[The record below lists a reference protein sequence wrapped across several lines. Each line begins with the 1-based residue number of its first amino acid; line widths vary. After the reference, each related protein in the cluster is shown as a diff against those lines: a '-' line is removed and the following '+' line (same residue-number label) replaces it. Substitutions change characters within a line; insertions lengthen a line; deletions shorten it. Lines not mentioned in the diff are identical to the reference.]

1 MASSS
6 VVLST
11 PGPRVRMV
19 AFDVSANRA
28 ASAWRG
34 ANDRPLCSST
44 QGQRPVHVDV
54 RPGVLPRHQL
64 DEPAGDFP
72 LGPVHASEQRARRV
86 RHGVGDDGA
95 FGQFQLETGSDRIAG
110 HVEQLGRQRPEFVGR
125 QSAMAV
131 VRRLGQRVA
140 DTGRAPGVIAG
151 LADTQFHRDHV
162 GHFRRG

>member
-1 MASSS
+1 MSGQGNFPAI
-6 VVLST
+6 
-11 PGPRVRMV
+11 
-19 AFDVSANRA
+19 
-28 ASAWRG
+28 
-34 ANDRPLCSST
+34 SST
-44 QGQRPVHVDV
+44 SRPVIS
-54 RPGVLPRHQL
+54 RSARYM
-64 DEPAGDFP
+64 
-72 LGPVHASEQRARRV
+72 SEQRARRV